1 MEKFLSYI
9 IICLICLFLFTSLT
23 VSFAQSSAQTASQ
36 IQKSLEDL
44 EKSAR
49 LEKRIESGEKSYIK
63 DIVVEGVTLL
73 GSDEVNFLIKPYLK
87 RWLTRNDIQQLI
99 DLIKDLYQKNSQNPP
114 QVSSRIEGRKLI
126 IKVKE

>member
-1 MEKFLSYI
+1 
-9 IICLICLFLFTSLT
+9 LFLFTPLT
-23 VSFAQSSAQTASQ
+23 VFFARSSAQTVSQ
-36 IQKSLEDL
+36 VQKSLEDL

-73 GSDEVNFLIKPYLK
+73 GSDEVNFLIKPYLN

-99 DLIKDLYQKNSQNPP
+99 DSIKDQYQKNSQKPP
-114 QVSSRIEGRKLI
+114 QVSFRREGRKLI
-126 IKVKE
+126 IQVEE

>member
-1 MEKFLSYI
+1 MAKVLSYI
-9 IICLICLFLFTSLT
+9 CICLICLFLFTSLN

-36 IQKSLEDL
+36 VQKSLEDL
-44 EKSAR
+44 EKSGR

-73 GSDEVNFLIKPYLK
+73 SSDEVNFLIKPYLK

-99 DLIKDLYQKNSQNPP
+99 DSIKDQYQKNSQKPP
-114 QVSSRIEGRKLI
+114 QVFSRIEGRKLI
-126 IKVKE
+126 LQVEE